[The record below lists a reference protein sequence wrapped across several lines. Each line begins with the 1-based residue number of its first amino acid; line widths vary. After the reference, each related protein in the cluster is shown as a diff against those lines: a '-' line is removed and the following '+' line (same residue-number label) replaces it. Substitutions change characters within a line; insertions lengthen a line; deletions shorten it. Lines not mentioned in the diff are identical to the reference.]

1 MDISMNRRISQSFSL
16 LALAGFLIFTI
27 GFAQA
32 SEISHLSG
40 SYKVVQKT
48 DLGSKTRVRLELQLS
63 NSGPSDLQVLR
74 LTLVRS
80 LHPDKG
86 ARRACSL
93 TVHPGAPLSTTQEF
107 TMPRSEYS
115 QWSRGKHATLL
126 VAVEGPQGR
135 EAIEEVV
142 RLDRVSGGK
151 AN

>member
-1 MDISMNRRISQSFSL
+1 MNRRISQVFSL
-16 LALAGFLIFTI
+16 LALAGCFIFTI

-40 SYKVVQKT
+40 SYKVVRKT
-48 DLGSKTRVRLELQLS
+48 DLGPKTRVRLELQLS
-63 NSGPSDLQVLR
+63 NSGPSDLQVQR
-74 LTLVRS
+74 LALVRS

-86 ARRACSL
+86 AHRACSL
-93 TVHPGAPLSTTQEF
+93 TVHPGASLSTTQEF

-126 VAVEGPQGR
+126 VAVGSPQGR
-135 EAIEEVV
+135 KAIEEVV
-142 RLDRVSGGK
+142 RLDRISSGK